1 MISLERGK
9 ESHVNGRI
17 LFSTMLVMLLALAGC
32 GQQGADPPVEQP
44 VAEAAAG
51 EAEEPQNE
59 AWEAMLAELRA
70 VETDEEKVP
79 ILKAFIDN
87 HPNDENAAHALSG
100 VIYYLG
106 DAPEEKQEALAY
118 SRKTLAAVTEPDV
131 RREMQLE
138 LLSLY
143 GSLGN
148 SDALFAAAQEMA
160 KSEPLNFAENDR
172 ITEAALE
179 AGAWQ
184 LALSHAQAAGHQIHP
199 DTFRADF
206 PDREFTDEEVDKAVK
221 QRRATALAGQGWA
234 MARLGQLDDAVDAFE
249 NGSSSVTRNYV
260 GIPDGPLYSY
270 WGRTL
275 AELGRHEKAMALL
288 APAAI
293 LGGDEEAMDA
303 LHGAFTAAHGEK
315 GFEDYL
321 KKTRNSMAVQMD
333 DFTLNNYQG
342 EPLTLSQLKGQ
353 VVLLSFWFPT

>member
-1 MISLERGK
+1 MNPK
-9 ESHVNGRI
+9 I
-17 LFSTMLVMLLALAGC
+17 LFSTMLVMLLALTGC
-32 GQQGADPPVEQP
+32 GQQGTEPPVEQP

-51 EAEEPQNE
+51 DTEEPQNE
-59 AWEAMLAELRA
+59 AWEAMLTELRA
-70 VETDEEKVP
+70 VETGEEKIP
-79 ILKAFIDN
+79 ILKTFIDS
-87 HPNDENAAHALSG
+87 HPNDENAAYALSG

-106 DAPEEKQEALAY
+106 EAPEEKQEALAY
-118 SRKTLAAVTEPDV
+118 SQKTLTMVTDPDV

-143 GSLGN
+143 GSLGDT
-148 SDALFAAAQEMA
+148 DALHVAAQEMA
-160 KSEPLNFAENDR
+160 KSEPLGFAENDR

-199 DTFRADF
+199 DTFRADY
-206 PDREFTDEEVDKAVK
+206 PDREFTADEVDKAVK

-234 MARLGQLDDAVDAFE
+234 LARLGRTDEAVDAFE
-249 NGSSSVTRNYV
+249 EGSGAVTRNYV

-275 AELGRHEKAMALL
+275 AEVGKHEKAMGLL
-288 APAAI
+288 APVAI

-303 LHGAFTAAHGEK
+303 LNGAYTAARGEK

-321 KKTRNSMAVQMD
+321 KKTRQTMAVQMD

-342 EPLTLSQLKGQ
+342 EPLTFSQLKGQ